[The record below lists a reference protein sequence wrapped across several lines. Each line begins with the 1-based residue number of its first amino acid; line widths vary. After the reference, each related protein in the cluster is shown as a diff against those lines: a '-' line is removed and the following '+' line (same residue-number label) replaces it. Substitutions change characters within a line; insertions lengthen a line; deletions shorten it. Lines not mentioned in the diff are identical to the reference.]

1 MLFPL
6 FLLWLLVLGG
16 ITNLISHF
24 KSFIYKKLHSHDPD
38 NIFLFKYIVVNF
50 NDSLLLL
57 FAFVN
62 SQLYTEESEKSSHHF
77 VFVHLRRTDLNVTN
91 IA

>member
-1 MLFPL
+1 MVIGS
-6 FLLWLLVLGG
+6 WGDYQS
-16 ITNLISHF
+16 ISHF